1 MNNIPEQ
8 EVNYNILKLLS
19 AEPNLSQRAISGRMG
34 ISLGKTNYVLS
45 ELAEKGIK

>member
-1 MNNIPEQ
+1 MNNLSEQ
-8 EVNYNILKLLS
+8 EVNYKILKLLS
-19 AEPNLSQRAISGRMG
+19 IEPNLSQRAIAGRMG